1 VTDEI
6 IASAGGVLRLL
17 ALLDVVLRLLTTISE
32 VENMARDPIHPG
44 RFLADELEALEMRE
58 PLNKSMF

>member
-1 VTDEI
+1 MTDEI

-32 VENMARDPIHPG
+32 VENMARDPINPG